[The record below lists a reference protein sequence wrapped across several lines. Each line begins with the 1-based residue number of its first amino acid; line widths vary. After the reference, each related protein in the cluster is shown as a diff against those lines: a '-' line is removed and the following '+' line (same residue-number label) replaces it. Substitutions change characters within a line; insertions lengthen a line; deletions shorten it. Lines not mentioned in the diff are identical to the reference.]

1 MLNKEYTFPTK
12 VSGPANCQAPDAEYY
27 GTLRWTW
34 NFDIHFPVITV
45 DYANSVTGK
54 NLASGAGSTALAE
67 ANLLKIATLAR
78 TYIHSKLAVIAR
90 NHLEYRIAHDT
101 DLIQDM
107 LQFQLEILQTWG
119 GYESLYRVTDADN
132 QKSIGMAAEDF
143 IKGVDIWS
151 RYYTWRLE
159 TEDIRNGY

>member
-1 MLNKEYTFPTK
+1 
-12 VSGPANCQAPDAEYY
+12 
-27 GTLRWTW
+27 
-34 NFDIHFPVITV
+34 
-45 DYANSVTGK
+45 
-54 NLASGAGSTALAE
+54 
-67 ANLLKIATLAR
+67 
-78 TYIHSKLAVIAR
+78 
-90 NHLEYRIAHDT
+90 
-101 DLIQDM
+101 M